1 MSTDSAAPERPP
13 RAEGSAA
20 PASLPRAASPARA
33 SDARGR
39 VTASA
44 RPSALARGV
53 ALDRPAHPDAAGAA
67 RPERPALTHLDYAA
81 LARLSP
87 DELARQCEVDVF
99 RATGPGGQGVNTTD
113 SAVRMRHVPTGVTVV
128 SRESRS
134 QWQNRQTCL
143 AKLREIF
150 DRRSHPPKRRVK
162 TKVSHAQ
169 KERRLKAKHL
179 ASEKKSRRGRVSGA
193 GEGW

>member
-1 MSTDSAAPERPP
+1 MSIDSAAPERPP
-13 RAEGSAA
+13 HAEGSAA

-33 SDARGR
+33 SAARGR

-44 RPSALARGV
+44 RPSALSRGV
-53 ALDRPAHPDAAGAA
+53 ALDRPAHPDASAPA
-67 RPERPALTHLDYAA
+67 RPSLTHRDYAA

-150 DRRSHPPKRRVK
+150 ERRSHPPKKRVK